1 MIFCEKKR
9 KELNDKTNHTMREHG
24 TETSFATGKHD
35 YLIKS
40 GESED
45 DKAYIAG
52 RSLIL
57 VFGLDLKH

>member
-9 KELNDKTNHTMREHG
+9 KEINDKTNHTMREHG
-24 TETSFATGKHD
+24 TETSFATGQHD

-45 DKAYIAG
+45 DK
-52 RSLIL
+52 
-57 VFGLDLKH
+57 GLHSWKISDSCVWT